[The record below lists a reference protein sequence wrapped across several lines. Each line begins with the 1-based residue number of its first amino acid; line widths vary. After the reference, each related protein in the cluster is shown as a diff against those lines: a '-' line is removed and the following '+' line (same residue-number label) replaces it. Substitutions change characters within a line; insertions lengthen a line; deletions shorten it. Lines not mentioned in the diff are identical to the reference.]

1 MIIIIDSNILI
12 TDPSI
17 LTQKKDNLT
26 LVVPA
31 GVRDELI
38 TISGRKNEVK
48 SIISLINSGV
58 ANGTIQIDEAGI
70 PTNLP
75 QSRLSFTDL
84 QVISLA
90 LKYKE
95 QNIDVVI
102 ATLDR
107 DVQVMGQFMGIQYF
121 DLAQLKQKLTGSH
134 IENRNDFKKAQKYK
148 KRQWTFLF
156 INFAVGVTASILAN
170 LVWQYFDLTL
180 DTIRVWG
187 TILLIF
193 ISSLFLYWFR
203 GRHRLMYGVTEF
215 AFGFIMASKVFFPDF
230 DYEKLKIISFLQV
243 VAGIYVMV
251 RGMDN
256 FGKGI
261 KDTGIEYYW
270 NKFANESRTSKS
282 EQV

>member
-17 LTQKKDNLT
+17 LSQKKEGLT

-48 SIISLINSGV
+48 SIINLINSS
-58 ANGTIQIDEAGI
+58 AENGIIQIDDAGI
-70 PTNLP
+70 PANLP
-75 QSRLSFTDL
+75 QSGLSFTDL

-95 QNIDVVI
+95 QNLDVVI

-107 DVQVMGQFMGIQYF
+107 VVQVMGQSMGIQYF
-121 DLAQLKQKLTGSH
+121 DLAQLKQELTGSH
-134 IENRNDFKKAQKYK
+134 IENRNDFEKAQKYK
-148 KRQWTFLF
+148 KRQWTFLL
-156 INFAVGVTASILAN
+156 INFTVGVTASILAN
-170 LVWQYFDLTL
+170 LVWQYFDLIL

-187 TILLIF
+187 TILLIL

-203 GRHRLMYGVTEF
+203 GRHRLIYGITEF

-230 DYEKLKIISFLQV
+230 DYEKLKIIHSC
-243 VAGIYVMV
+243 
-251 RGMDN
+251 
-256 FGKGI
+256 
-261 KDTGIEYYW
+261 
-270 NKFANESRTSKS
+270 KS
-282 EQV
+282 